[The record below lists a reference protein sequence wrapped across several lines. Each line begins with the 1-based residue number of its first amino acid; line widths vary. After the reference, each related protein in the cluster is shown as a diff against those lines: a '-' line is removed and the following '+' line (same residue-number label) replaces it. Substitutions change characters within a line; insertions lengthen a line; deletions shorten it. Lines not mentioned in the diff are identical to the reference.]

1 MSKKTVE
8 QIKSQGN
15 DYLIALKENQPTL
28 YKVAQMITQQNKPIS
43 SAAEQTES
51 HGCKV
56 LRQVS
61 VWKAPEEVQQEWMGL
76 SCFVVV
82 ERSGIRKKR
91 HFREQQYYIS
101 SQELSA
107 HQLLGDIQGHWG
119 IENRLHWVRDVTFS
133 EDFPARRGG
142 NAPVNWAIL
151 HNFFISIARSIGY
164 RTIPQAQRCLSN
176 QIHQIF
182 SFLVG
187 NHPQN
192 TGQSYP

>member
-1 MSKKTVE
+1 MV
-8 QIKSQGN
+8 
-15 DYLIALKENQPTL
+15 
-28 YKVAQMITQQNKPIS
+28 TQQNEVIS
-43 SAAEQTES
+43 SATTQTEG

-56 LRQVS
+56 FRQVR
-61 VWKAPEEVQQEWMGL
+61 VWKAPEDVQQEWKGL

-82 ERSGIRKKR
+82 ERTGKRKNR
-91 HFREQQYYIS
+91 HFKEQQYYIS

-107 HQLLGDIQGHWG
+107 QQLLGDIQGHWG

-151 HNFFISIARSIGY
+151 HNFFINIARSIGY

-176 QIHQIF
+176 QLHQIF

-187 NHPQN
+187 NHLQYSA
-192 TGQSYP
+192 QAYPVISR